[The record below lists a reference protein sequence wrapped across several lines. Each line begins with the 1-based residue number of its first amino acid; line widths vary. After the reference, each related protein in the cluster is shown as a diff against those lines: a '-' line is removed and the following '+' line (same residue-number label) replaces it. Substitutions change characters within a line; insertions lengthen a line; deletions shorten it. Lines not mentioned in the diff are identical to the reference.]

1 MSGYVNLVRKKWE
14 ERQEDLEKV
23 VAVVRG
29 RVEHNETKVQTA
41 NTLLKNIIL
50 VMNFEEYNNYYTNL
64 KDYSSYYLNY
74 SNIILA
80 YTFQQQ
86 VYKTSS
92 ELPTINEVPHGNAK
106 CMTAKIFRPL
116 AHSVK
121 IETREKISQDKRVP
135 RLI

>member
-1 MSGYVNLVRKKWE
+1 MPIIL
-14 ERQEDLEKV
+14 EDPLEKMIN
-23 VAVVRG
+23 A
-29 RVEHNETKVQTA
+29 NETKVQTA
-41 NTLLKNIIL
+41 NTLLRNIIF

-86 VYKTSS
+86 VYKSSS

-106 CMTAKIFRPL
+106 RMTAKNIPSTSPL
-116 AHSVK
+116 SK
-121 IETREKISQDKRVP
+121 NSDP
-135 RLI
+135 